1 MKEDYTKEY
10 YMIIRGEY
18 SKKKQFSWNEIMV
31 EGFVVVDTVFGI
43 RREVLPLDSILDDE
57 KFGWRITHIPTGYLL
72 VCTYFETFEGAEKF
86 ANITTKLYGDLLNTD
101 KITLFQDVRT
111 DKEEYH
117 QFYVLKEK
125 LNNVEGIFS
134 IKDLMKL

>member
-1 MKEDYTKEY
+1 MKKH

-18 SKKKQFSWNEIMV
+18 DDKKRFLWKESIVN
-31 EGFVVVDTVFGI
+31 GFAVVDTVFAI
-43 RREVLPLDSILDDE
+43 RRETLPLDSILDDE

-72 VCTYFETFEGAEKF
+72 VSTYFETFEGAEKF
-86 ANITTKLYGDLLNTD
+86 ANITTKLFGDLLDTD
-101 KITLFQDVRT
+101 KITLFKDVRT

-125 LNNVEGIFS
+125 MNNVEGTFS
-134 IKDLMKL
+134 ITDLRKL

>member
-1 MKEDYTKEY
+1 MKEKFTKEY
-10 YMIIRGEY
+10 YRIIRGEY
-18 SKKKQFSWNEIMV
+18 GKNKSFSWKEIMV
-31 EGFVVVDTVFGI
+31 EGFVLVDTVFGI
-43 RREVLPLDSILDDE
+43 RREMLPMDSILDDD

-72 VCTYFETFEGAEKF
+72 VNTYFETFEGAEKF
-86 ANITTKLYGDLLNTD
+86 ANITTKLFGDLLNTD
-101 KITLFQDVRT
+101 KIAIFKDVRT

-134 IKDLMKL
+134 IKDLRKL